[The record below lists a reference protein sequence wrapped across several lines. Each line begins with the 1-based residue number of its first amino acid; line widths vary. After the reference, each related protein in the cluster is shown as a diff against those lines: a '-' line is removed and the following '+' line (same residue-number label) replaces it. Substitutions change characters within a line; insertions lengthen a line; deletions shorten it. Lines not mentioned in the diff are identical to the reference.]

1 MRNRPQARRPSLS
14 RSTLLRPAGNTI
26 LSTSGTSGTGRG
38 LAEQF
43 HRLGNRV
50 VIAGRRQSHLADYVA
65 EVVRIP
71 ARPSPP
77 RGEVL
82 VEAAEELR
90 WAERDGTYDQLFA
103 RRNGWSG

>member
-1 MRNRPQARRPSLS
+1 M
-14 RSTLLRPAGNTI
+14 
-26 LSTSGTSGTGRG
+26 
-38 LAEQF
+38 
-43 HRLGNRV
+43 
-50 VIAGRRQSHLADYVA
+50 A

-82 VEAAEELR
+82 VEAAKELR